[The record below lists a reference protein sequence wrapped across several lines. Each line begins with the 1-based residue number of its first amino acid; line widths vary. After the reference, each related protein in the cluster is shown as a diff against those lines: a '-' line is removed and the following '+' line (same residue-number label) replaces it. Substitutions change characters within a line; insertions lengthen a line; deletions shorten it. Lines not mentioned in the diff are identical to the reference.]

1 MGTREHTRR
10 RCQRREMRHLEEDQ
24 RKEEKE
30 HLSNMLQEIV
40 AEKIWDENGGQPEE
54 TVNRISHRTKQSPKF
69 H

>member
-1 MGTREHTRR
+1 
-10 RCQRREMRHLEEDQ
+10 MRDLEEDQ

-30 HLSNMLQEIV
+30 DLSNMLQEIV

-54 TVNRISHRTKQSPKF
+54 TVNCISHRTKQSPKF